1 MHAPKALDVLRHR
14 AGVEVVV
21 QRRKRKSTIDAGG
34 DDMDEFAAALERLKA
49 KKGRAGGGGGAIGF
63 RSRRL
68 DPGSAE
74 RLVASIVGV
83 VFIILIRLRLV
94 F

>member
-49 KKGRAGGGGGAIGF
+49 KKGRAGGAIGF